1 MASHLNEEADELEV
15 DLGVASEG
23 DAEGDESDNEEDLA
37 RQLLETESRRDQQ
50 DRDRRK
56 SLCVGENESVPGGDS
71 SSNTAR

>member
-1 MASHLNEEADELEV
+1 MASHLNEEADELEI

-23 DAEGDESDNEEDLA
+23 DAEGDESDDEEDLA

-56 SLCVGENESVPGGDS
+56 GLCVSENESVPGGDS
-71 SSNTAR
+71 SSDTAW